1 MLVRKT
7 HTFQV
12 LNKHHANLWTG
23 TVMHKLIYYL
33 LEQWLNSIRRH
44 LELKQI
50 NIIVFQET
58 QEEKSLVTKYK
69 VECAT
74 ISWQA
79 CTAAASRVVT
89 SL

>member
-1 MLVRKT
+1 
-7 HTFQV
+7 
-12 LNKHHANLWTG
+12 
-23 TVMHKLIYYL
+23 MHKLIYYL